1 MKTLTYK
8 FIILLFSLLCYT
20 LNSNAYNLR
29 QINNK
34 DGLSNSSILSVGQDE
49 NHLMLFGT
57 CDGLNIFDGKDI
69 QIFRS
74 TPSNQAIKGNFI
86 EKIITTQ
93 PGTYWIRTNSGLN
106 KMNSQKGEFLFF
118 QSLPATTSFSQ
129 IVSMTF
135 SYMMESEI
143 YRYSMKRPS
152 NFNLS

>member
-1 MKTLTYK
+1 MLHSITMKTLTYK

-74 TPSNQAIKGNFI
+74 TPSNQAIKGENYHDS
-86 EKIITTQ
+86 T
-93 PGTYWIRTNSGLN
+93 W
-106 KMNSQKGEFLFF
+106 
-118 QSLPATTSFSQ
+118 
-129 IVSMTF
+129 
-135 SYMMESEI
+135 
-143 YRYSMKRPS
+143 
-152 NFNLS
+152 NLLD